1 MKKKVTISS
10 LLFWQYSFLILWPSS
25 FSTIVTVVLY
35 NAISVA
41 GVLFLV
47 SRKYRPQKLI
57 VVLMVYYVVLCG
69 ITFYNRTDNASINL
83 IVSYSKLMVYLGL
96 VDYMMRNKQTAAVN
110 DLFQIIFLFVVVD
123 FVSLLA
129 FPNGIKQTEYV
140 WNEWSTSYDPIWFF
154 GRKNNRIFYY
164 IILDV
169 LSIWKYNISR
179 TKKNKWFVILA
190 MVMGMTSS
198 VLEESSTS
206 IIVSA
211 ILSFGVICFL
221 WKKEIKKIPVN
232 LCVLLYGIFEIL
244 LVGGSVTFLAPIIN
258 DLFHKDLTFSGR
270 SLIWNQILVM
280 IAQKPILGW
289 GYMKST
295 TISKILGSKVFTSA
309 HNQWLNFLFQGGI
322 VLFGIAVMLFAIEI
336 GTIKK
341 QKANRNVFI
350 MTVVLISL
358 FVDMLFE
365 SQFNGIA
372 VGLTI
377 IMIYEYSLAFEEGIE

>member
-1 MKKKVTISS
+1 MNKKVTISS
-10 LLFWQYSFLILWPSS
+10 LLFWLYSFLILWPSS

-123 FVSLLA
+123 FVSLPA

-221 WKKEIKKIPVN
+221 WKKRNKKIPVN

>member
-10 LLFWQYSFLILWPSS
+10 LLFWLYSFLILWPSS

-221 WKKEIKKIPVN
+221 WKKRNKKIPVN

-377 IMIYEYSLAFEEGIE
+377 IMFYEYSLAFEEGIE

>member
-10 LLFWQYSFLILWPSS
+10 LLFWLYSFLILWPSS
-25 FSTIVTVVLY
+25 FSTIVTVVLN

-47 SRKYRPQKLI
+47 SRKYRPQKVI

-96 VDYMMRNKQTAAVN
+96 VDYMMKNKQTAAVN

-179 TKKNKWFVILA
+179 TKKK
-190 MVMGMTSS
+190 
-198 VLEESSTS
+198 
-206 IIVSA
+206 
-211 ILSFGVICFL
+211 
-221 WKKEIKKIPVN
+221 
-232 LCVLLYGIFEIL
+232 
-244 LVGGSVTFLAPIIN
+244 
-258 DLFHKDLTFSGR
+258 
-270 SLIWNQILVM
+270 
-280 IAQKPILGW
+280 
-289 GYMKST
+289 
-295 TISKILGSKVFTSA
+295 
-309 HNQWLNFLFQGGI
+309 
-322 VLFGIAVMLFAIEI
+322 
-336 GTIKK
+336 
-341 QKANRNVFI
+341 
-350 MTVVLISL
+350 
-358 FVDMLFE
+358 
-365 SQFNGIA
+365 
-372 VGLTI
+372 
-377 IMIYEYSLAFEEGIE
+377 

>member
-10 LLFWQYSFLILWPSS
+10 LLFWLYSFLILWPSS

-190 MVMGMTSS
+190 MVMGMISS

-221 WKKEIKKIPVN
+221 WKKEIKK
-232 LCVLLYGIFEIL
+232 F
-244 LVGGSVTFLAPIIN
+244 
-258 DLFHKDLTFSGR
+258 R
-270 SLIWNQILVM
+270 
-280 IAQKPILGW
+280 
-289 GYMKST
+289 
-295 TISKILGSKVFTSA
+295 
-309 HNQWLNFLFQGGI
+309 
-322 VLFGIAVMLFAIEI
+322 
-336 GTIKK
+336 
-341 QKANRNVFI
+341 
-350 MTVVLISL
+350 
-358 FVDMLFE
+358 
-365 SQFNGIA
+365 
-372 VGLTI
+372 
-377 IMIYEYSLAFEEGIE
+377 

>member
-1 MKKKVTISS
+1 MNKKVTISS
-10 LLFWQYSFLILWPSS
+10 LLFWLYSFLILWPSS

-221 WKKEIKKIPVN
+221 WKKRNKKIPVN

-341 QKANRNVFI
+341 QKVNRNVFI

>member
-10 LLFWQYSFLILWPSS
+10 LLFWLYSFLILWPSS

-221 WKKEIKKIPVN
+221 WKKEIKK
-232 LCVLLYGIFEIL
+232 F
-244 LVGGSVTFLAPIIN
+244 
-258 DLFHKDLTFSGR
+258 R
-270 SLIWNQILVM
+270 
-280 IAQKPILGW
+280 
-289 GYMKST
+289 
-295 TISKILGSKVFTSA
+295 
-309 HNQWLNFLFQGGI
+309 
-322 VLFGIAVMLFAIEI
+322 
-336 GTIKK
+336 
-341 QKANRNVFI
+341 
-350 MTVVLISL
+350 
-358 FVDMLFE
+358 
-365 SQFNGIA
+365 
-372 VGLTI
+372 
-377 IMIYEYSLAFEEGIE
+377 

>member
-1 MKKKVTISS
+1 MNKKVTISS
-10 LLFWQYSFLILWPSS
+10 LLFWLYSFLILWPSS

-221 WKKEIKKIPVN
+221 WKKEIKK
-232 LCVLLYGIFEIL
+232 F
-244 LVGGSVTFLAPIIN
+244 
-258 DLFHKDLTFSGR
+258 R
-270 SLIWNQILVM
+270 
-280 IAQKPILGW
+280 
-289 GYMKST
+289 
-295 TISKILGSKVFTSA
+295 
-309 HNQWLNFLFQGGI
+309 
-322 VLFGIAVMLFAIEI
+322 
-336 GTIKK
+336 
-341 QKANRNVFI
+341 
-350 MTVVLISL
+350 
-358 FVDMLFE
+358 
-365 SQFNGIA
+365 
-372 VGLTI
+372 
-377 IMIYEYSLAFEEGIE
+377 

>member
-10 LLFWQYSFLILWPSS
+10 LLFWLYSFLILWPSS

-232 LCVLLYGIFEIL
+232 LCVLLYGIFEIV
-244 LVGGSVTFLAPIIN
+244 LVGGSATVVAPIIN

>member
-10 LLFWQYSFLILWPSS
+10 LLFWLYSFLILWPSS

-377 IMIYEYSLAFEEGIE
+377 IMFYEYSLAFEEGIE